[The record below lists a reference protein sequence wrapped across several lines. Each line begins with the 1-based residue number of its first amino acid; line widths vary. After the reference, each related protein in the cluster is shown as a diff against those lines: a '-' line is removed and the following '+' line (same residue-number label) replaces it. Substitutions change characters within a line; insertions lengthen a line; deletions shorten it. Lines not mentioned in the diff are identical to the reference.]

1 MTTETLLIDVQTLL
15 KGAKVLRA
23 LNNPTRQN
31 IIKLIHGSRRIN
43 VTDIYTKLKIEQAVA
58 SQQLA
63 ILRQEHF
70 VNTERN
76 GKVIYY
82 SLNYERFAQVG
93 KLIKDV
99 LR

>member
-1 MTTETLLIDVQTLL
+1 MEA
-15 KGAKVLRA
+15 GASMS
-23 LNNPTRQN
+23 PTS
-31 IIKLIHGSRRIN
+31 IK
-43 VTDIYTKLKIEQAVA
+43 KLKIVQAVA

-63 ILRQEHF
+63 ILRKEHF